1 MVLGRRRSSDFF
13 DMSTGPK
20 VLYEFGPFRVDPEK
34 QVLLREDQSVA
45 ITPKVFETL
54 LILVRH
60 SREVVSKD
68 ELMKALWPDAF
79 VEEANLSQNIFMLRK
94 ALGETPED
102 RRYIVTLPGRGYR
115 FAEEVRTVTPDSDDL
130 VIESRSRTRIV
141 IEQAAPTLAE
151 NLPALQG
158 STLRKSIWNYFLPVG
173 ALLAL
178 AALGA
183 VFLLRRPRPVALGEK
198 DTVLVADFTNT
209 TGDPVF
215 DGTLRQGLEVQ
226 LEQSPY
232 LSLVSQDHIQQVL
245 RMMGQ
250 PAEAKLTPEIARDL
264 CQRTASAAVI
274 KGSIAE
280 IGTQY
285 LLILKAVNCVSGE
298 SLASTEAE
306 ASDKNHV
313 LDALGKTASKI
324 RNKLGESLSTVQKFD
339 TPLEQATTPSLEA
352 LKAYSSGGQV
362 WSAAGPTAAIPFYKH
377 AIELDPNFAIAYAR
391 FGRLY
396 AELTESGMAADY
408 TRKAYELRERTS
420 EAEKYYITTSFH
432 ILATGNLEKAEQTCE
447 LWAHAYPRLAMPHG
461 FLSGIILP
469 VFGQYEKA
477 VQEGRDALRLTPESP
492 IPYFVLMYSY
502 IALNRLDEAK
512 AAYGQALER
521 KQDHPFFHANL
532 YGIAF
537 LQNDAA
543 GMAQQV
549 AWSAGKPGVEDEL
562 LVLKANT
569 AAYSGR
575 LREAREFSRQAI
587 DSAERAGETET
598 AETYLAVSGL
608 REALFG
614 NAEEARRRATM
625 AMQSSAG
632 RGVQYGAA
640 LALAY
645 AGADAGARALTDDLG
660 KRFPEVTMVQFSF
673 LPTLRAKLA
682 VHSGNVSEAIETLRT
697 AAPYELGRSGT
708 YRWTALYPVFV
719 RGEAYLAA
727 HRGSEAAAEFQKIL
741 DHRSVLLN
749 EPIGA
754 LAHLGLARASVL
766 QGDTARARAAY
777 QDFLTL
783 WKDADPDIPI
793 LQQAK
798 AEYAKLH

>member
-1 MVLGRRRSSDFF
+1 
-13 DMSTGPK
+13 MSTGPK

-183 VFLLRRPRPVALGEK
+183 VFLLRRARPVALGEK

-232 LSLVSQDHIQQVL
+232 LSLVSEDHIQQVL

-264 CQRTASAAVI
+264 CQRTASAAII

-324 RNKLGESLSTVQKFD
+324 RNKLGRVAQH
-339 TPLEQATTPSLEA
+339 
-352 LKAYSSGGQV
+352 G
-362 WSAAGPTAAIPFYKH
+362 
-377 AIELDPNFAIAYAR
+377 
-391 FGRLY
+391 
-396 AELTESGMAADY
+396 AE
-408 TRKAYELRERTS
+408 
-420 EAEKYYITTSFH
+420 I
-432 ILATGNLEKAEQTCE
+432 
-447 LWAHAYPRLAMPHG
+447 
-461 FLSGIILP
+461 
-469 VFGQYEKA
+469 
-477 VQEGRDALRLTPESP
+477 
-492 IPYFVLMYSY
+492 
-502 IALNRLDEAK
+502 
-512 AAYGQALER
+512 
-521 KQDHPFFHANL
+521 
-532 YGIAF
+532 
-537 LQNDAA
+537 
-543 GMAQQV
+543 
-549 AWSAGKPGVEDEL
+549 
-562 LVLKANT
+562 
-569 AAYSGR
+569 
-575 LREAREFSRQAI
+575 
-587 DSAERAGETET
+587 
-598 AETYLAVSGL
+598 
-608 REALFG
+608 
-614 NAEEARRRATM
+614 
-625 AMQSSAG
+625 
-632 RGVQYGAA
+632 
-640 LALAY
+640 
-645 AGADAGARALTDDLG
+645 
-660 KRFPEVTMVQFSF
+660 
-673 LPTLRAKLA
+673 
-682 VHSGNVSEAIETLRT
+682 
-697 AAPYELGRSGT
+697 
-708 YRWTALYPVFV
+708 
-719 RGEAYLAA
+719 
-727 HRGSEAAAEFQKIL
+727 
-741 DHRSVLLN
+741 
-749 EPIGA
+749 
-754 LAHLGLARASVL
+754 
-766 QGDTARARAAY
+766 
-777 QDFLTL
+777 
-783 WKDADPDIPI
+783 
-793 LQQAK
+793 
-798 AEYAKLH
+798 